1 MPLRVRRVTFEQ
13 IIGPHCDR
21 ETINVLRTQDR
32 NSFVPPPRVNQ
43 IRSDGFTVGIRHFPP
58 MPGPLYAKRTKKA
71 DTTAAAAIA
80 KLFKGGLT

>member
-1 MPLRVRRVTFEQ
+1 M
-13 IIGPHCDR
+13 
-21 ETINVLRTQDR
+21 
-32 NSFVPPPRVNQ
+32 PPPRVNQ